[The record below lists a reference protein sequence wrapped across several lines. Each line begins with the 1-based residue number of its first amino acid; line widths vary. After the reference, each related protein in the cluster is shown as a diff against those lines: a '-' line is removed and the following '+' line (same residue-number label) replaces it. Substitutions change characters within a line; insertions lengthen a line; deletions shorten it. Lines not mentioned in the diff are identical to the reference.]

1 MVSRSL
7 RGYLQKSGA
16 FFFSPRLAQV
26 VLDPEMPSESGYA
39 GLGILSLVACLRCS
53 GSQRSNCENVS
64 NGPRR
69 EENLAFL

>member
-1 MVSRSL
+1 MVHRSL

-16 FFFSPRLAQV
+16 FFPRLAQV

-39 GLGILSLVACLRCS
+39 GLRIISVVVCLRCS

-64 NGPRR
+64 HGPRR
-69 EENLAFL
+69 EENLTFL